1 MGSRTAGFNQAA
13 TCKSASS
20 NMCSAVDNAE
30 VDSAM
35 GRANFLRHSLTF
47 WLEISIEDLLSGGGC
62 TTMVDAMT
70 RSDVGGTLPRRLHHY
85 GPPSSAVCQNNLDVM
100 LMLCR
105 RLGVL
110 VVPAKCEGPSTVLV
124 YLGFELNTDNM
135 VVRLPQAKLQ
145 CTLALVQEWVEREAA
160 GNESWSPF

>member
-1 MGSRTAGFNQAA
+1 
-13 TCKSASS
+13 
-20 NMCSAVDNAE
+20 MCSAVDNAE
-30 VDSAM
+30 
-35 GRANFLRHSLTF
+35 LTVQWAGQTF
-47 WLEISIEDLLSGGGC
+47 FD
-62 TTMVDAMT
+62 T
-70 RSDVGGTLPRRLHHY
+70 RLHFGLRSAPKIFSAVVDGLQWLMLRQGVTWVAHHLDGY
-85 GPPSSAVCQNNLDVM
+85 ITIGPPSSAVCQNNLDVT

-105 RLGVL
+105 RLGVP

-124 YLGFELNTDNM
+124 YLGFELDTDNM